1 MGRSIDMMVLGI
13 DPGKRNFGVSIVG
26 VSKTC
31 QTYKIYKTCM
41 LLNAVTDFK
50 DSTAA
55 SKQAMAFKR
64 EVQGY
69 LKKYKIDL
77 IVVERFMVRGRYNG
91 ATSEYI
97 SAMIGIL
104 LVLGVKVC
112 IVTPP
117 EWKNAFN
124 KKFDLKEVY
133 KRTKIVPHIIDATL
147 IGIYG
152 AAKVS
157 KLDKFKCVNS
167 DIHLIKR
174 LEICQSVPM

>member
-1 MGRSIDMMVLGI
+1 MMILGI

-26 VSKTC
+26 LSSTGN
-31 QTYKIYKTCM
+31 TYKVFSGFM
-41 LLNAVTDFK
+41 LNHAITDFK
-50 DSTAA
+50 NSELAIE
-55 SKQAMAFKR
+55 QAKAFKR
-64 EVQGY
+64 EINGY
-69 LKKYKIDL
+69 LKEYKVDL

-97 SAMIGIL
+97 SAMIGVL
-104 LVLGVKVC
+104 LVSGVKVC

-124 KKFDLKEVY
+124 KKFDLKGMY
-133 KRTKIVPHIIDATL
+133 LKLKPLPPHIVDATL

-157 KLDKFKCVNS
+157 KLEKFKCVNS
-167 DIHLIKR
+167 EVHLVDRIRK
-174 LEICQSVPM
+174 CHVAHT